1 MTVLSSVN
9 VLYFRVAFLC
19 TIAYFCFKDVNSILD
34 NSYFLV
40 FTQAMDLPQLV
51 LSKHSAQLGLFGVL
65 FILLAFTDLIPLLE
79 DNRMYFYSIVPTRL
93 LAYFITATLAYSW
106 QSNLFLHNNA
116 VFIYAFIE
124 IWLNFVIYNSLREE
138 KEKHFRTE
146 EGKRYLDEAIEDDDS
161 YIAATVEI
169 ERTVTTESIEIEQ
182 EPEHEEPQSKETSPQ
197 QKNKKKQHKKKKAA
211 KK

>member
-1 MTVLSSVN
+1 MAVLSSVN
-9 VLYFRVAFLC
+9 VLYFRVALLC
-19 TIAYFCFKDVNSILD
+19 SIAYFCFKDVNSILD

-51 LSKHSAQLGLFGVL
+51 LSRHSAQLGLFGVL
-65 FILLAFTDLIPLLE
+65 FVLLAFTDLIPLLE
-79 DNRMYFYSIVPTRL
+79 DNKMYFYSIVPTRL
-93 LAYFITATLAYSW
+93 LAYFIIATLAYAW

-116 VFIYAFIE
+116 VFIYAFVE

-161 YIAATVEI
+161 FVATTVEI
-169 ERTVTTESIEIEQ
+169 ERTVTTETIEVEEQ
-182 EPEHEEPQSKETSPQ
+182 PEDNSASSQPQGK
-197 QKNKKKQHKKKKAA
+197 KNKKHGGKKKNT